1 MGNIAEDLASYGV
14 GIKYEDI
21 SPEAIHKAKGLLIDT
36 LACAIGAYSSE
47 PSKIARKLASQVKSR
62 SMPSTIL
69 GSGKKSSP
77 EMATFANGVMMRFL
91 DFNDGYTGKGVCHPS
106 DTFAP
111 ILTCADAR
119 KASGKEVITASVLAY
134 EVFCRI
140 IDQIRFISLGFD
152 QPVPGVIACVMGA
165 SKILGLNQEQTLQ
178 ALNIAVSANIALAQ
192 TRMGKVS
199 MWKGCAMADAGR
211 NAVFAALLAKE
222 GMTGP
227 EPIFEGSHGF
237 FKGVSGPF
245 QLDPFGGNG
254 RPFRIMNVV
263 IKGYPCG
270 LFAQS
275 AVDAALRLRSKINS
289 PEEIAQINIG
299 TFTLGKNVMAGDD
312 EKWQPK
318 TRESADHSMPY
329 AVGVALMY
337 GSADV
342 KHFDEAYLQ
351 IPELLDLIQ
360 KITVEET
367 EESNNF
373 YPDALAN
380 RLELVTQSGEKF
392 SELVE
397 YHRGHHK
404 NPMTD
409 EEIEQ
414 KFILLTKDLLSP
426 AQTKELFESIWNLEQ
441 IDDIGKLMELLTI

>member
-1 MGNIAEDLASYGV
+1 MGNLAEELASYGV
-14 GIKYEDI
+14 GIRYEDI
-21 SPEAIHKAKGLLIDT
+21 PPEAVHKTKGLLIDT
-36 LACAIGAYSSE
+36 LACAIGAYASE
-47 PSKIARKLASQVKSR
+47 PSKIARKVASRVKSR

-111 ILTCADAR
+111 VVTCADAR

-134 EVFCRI
+134 EVFSRI
-140 IDQIRFISLGFD
+140 IDQIRFLSLGFD
-152 QPVPGVIACVMGA
+152 QPVPGVIACVMGV
-165 SKILGLNQEQTLQ
+165 SKILNLNQEQTLQ
-178 ALNIAVSANIALAQ
+178 ALNIAISANIALAQ
-192 TRMGKVS
+192 TRVGKVS

-222 GMTGP
+222 GLTGP
-227 EPIFEGSHGF
+227 EPIFEGRYGF
-237 FKGVSGPF
+237 FEFVSGPF
-245 QLDPFGGNG
+245 RLDPFGGEG
-254 RPFRIMNVV
+254 RPYRIMNTV

-275 AVDAALRLRSKINS
+275 AIDAALRLGSQIRG
-289 PEEIAQINIG
+289 PEEIARVRIG
-299 TFTLGKNVMAGDD
+299 TFNLGKTVMAGDD

-337 GSADV
+337 GSLDA
-342 KHFDEAYLQ
+342 KHFDEAYLRN
-351 IPELLDLIQ
+351 PELGELIR

-367 EESNNF
+367 EECNNL
-373 YPDALAN
+373 YPRALAN
-380 RLELVTQSGEKF
+380 RLEIVTHSGEKY

-397 YHRGHHK
+397 FHRGHYQ

-409 EEIEQ
+409 GEIEQ
-414 KFILLTKDLLSP
+414 KFISLTKDLLSP
-426 AQTKELFESIWNLEQ
+426 AQTKELFDSVWELENL
-441 IDDIGKLMELLTI
+441 DDVGKIVTLLTI

>member
-1 MGNIAEDLASYGV
+1 MSNIAENLASYGV

-21 SPEAIHKAKGLLIDT
+21 PSEAIHKAKGLLIDT

-47 PSKIARKLASQVKSR
+47 PSKIARKLALQVKPR
-62 SMPSTIL
+62 NMKSTIL

-91 DFNDGYTGKGVCHPS
+91 DFNDGYTGQGVCHPS

-111 ILTCADAR
+111 VLTCADAR
-119 KASGKEVITASVLAY
+119 KASGKEVIVASVLAY

-165 SKILGLNQEQTLQ
+165 SKILGLNQEQVLQ
-178 ALNIAVSANIALAQ
+178 ALNIAISANIALAQ

-245 QLDPFGGNG
+245 QLEPFGGNG
-254 RPFRIMNVV
+254 KPFRIMNTV

-275 AVDAALRLRSKINS
+275 AVDAALQLRPKIGG

-299 TFTLGKNVMAGDD
+299 TFHLAKTVMAGDN
-312 EKWQPK
+312 EKWHPK

-329 AVGVALMY
+329 VVGVALMY
-337 GSADV
+337 GSAEV
-342 KHFDEAYLQ
+342 GYFDEAYLQ
-351 IPELLDLIQ
+351 TPELLDLIQ

-367 EESNNF
+367 EECNNF

-380 RLELVTQSGEKF
+380 RLELVTQSGEKL

-414 KFILLTKDLLSP
+414 KFISLTKDLLSP
-426 AQTKELFESIWNLEQ
+426 AQTKKLLARVWNLEQ
-441 IDDIGKLMELLTI
+441 IDDVGKLMALLTI